1 MRLEGADV
9 EVHQDE
15 HQGEHQVEHREEHRE
30 EHQESLQKMHTKRCL
45 NKENKENN

>member
-1 MRLEGADV
+1 MRLEEADV

-15 HQGEHQVEHREEHRE
+15 HQGEHQVEHRE